1 MDLFPL
7 DIFFGIL
14 ITMGPLKVVLVY
26 GETTRELSPEL
37 RRSIAIKAVG
47 VATIVGLLFIALGKF
62 LLDLFHFSIAALT
75 IAGGAILFIFAIN
88 MVLSTGGGGDDH
100 GGEDKDP
107 TKIAVFPLA
116 MPLMA
121 TPIGIVYLTVL
132 SVTFNEADVTLIIIG
147 LLFLLVMLINLGI
160 LLGESKIL
168 KYIDPDAFG
177 VAERIL
183 GILLA
188 ALAVQTII
196 NGLRELGVL
205 AAQAGH
211 G

>member
-1 MDLFPL
+1 MNFFPL
-7 DIFFGIL
+7 DVFMAIL

-26 GETTRELSPEL
+26 GETTRDLSPEL
-37 RRSIAIKAVG
+37 RRRIAIKAVG
-47 VATIVGLLFIALGKF
+47 VAAIVGLLFIVLGKF

-88 MVLSTGGGGDDH
+88 MVLSGGGHDDH
-100 GGEDKDP
+100 GAEDKDP
-107 TKIAVFPLA
+107 TKIAIFPLA

-132 SVTFNEADVTLIIIG
+132 SVTFDEADVTLIIIG
-147 LLFLLVMLINLGI
+147 LMLLLVMLINLGV

>member
-1 MDLFPL
+1 MSFFPL
-7 DIFFGIL
+7 DIFMAIL

-26 GETTRELSPEL
+26 GETTRTLSPKL

-47 VATIVGLLFIALGKF
+47 VAAIVGLLFIVLGKF

-75 IAGGAILFIFAIN
+75 IAGGTILFVFAIN
-88 MVLSTGGGGDDH
+88 MVLSGGGNDDL
-100 GGEDKDP
+100 GAEDKDP
-107 TKIAVFPLA
+107 TKIAIFPLA

-132 SVTFNEADVTLIIIG
+132 SVTFDEAEGRLIIIALL
-147 LLFLLVMLINLGI
+147 LLFVMLINLGV

>member
-1 MDLFPL
+1 MFFPL
-7 DIFFGIL
+7 DVFFGIL

-26 GETTRELSPEL
+26 GETTRDLSPEL
-37 RRSIAIKAVG
+37 RRRIAIKAVG
-47 VATIVGLLFIALGKF
+47 VAAVVGLLFIVLGKF

-75 IAGGAILFIFAIN
+75 IAGGAILFIFAIG
-88 MVLSTGGGGDDH
+88 MVLSVGGDDDH
-100 GGEDKDP
+100 GADKKDP
-107 TKIAVFPLA
+107 AKIAVFPLA

-121 TPIGIVYLTVL
+121 TPIGIVYLTIL
-132 SVTFNEADVTLIIIG
+132 SVTFDAANVTLFVISII
-147 LLFLLVMLINLGI
+147 FLIVMLINLGV
-160 LLGESKIL
+160 LLGESRIL

-196 NGLRELGVL
+196 TGLRELGVI
-205 AAQAGH
+205 AGQAGH

>member
-1 MDLFPL
+1 MSFFSF

-14 ITMGPLKVVLVY
+14 ITMGPLKVVLIY

-37 RRSIAIKAVG
+37 RRRIAVKAVG
-47 VATIVGLLFIALGKF
+47 VAAIVGLLFIVLGKV

-88 MVLSTGGGGDDH
+88 MVVSRGAGNNH
-100 GGEDKDP
+100 GAEDKDP

-147 LLFLLVMLINLGI
+147 LLFMLVMLINLGI

-205 AAQAGH
+205 AAQAGY

>member
-1 MDLFPL
+1 MFFPL
-7 DIFFGIL
+7 DVFFAIL

-26 GETTRELSPEL
+26 GETTRDLSPEL

-47 VATIVGLLFIALGKF
+47 VAAIVGLLFIVLGKF

-75 IAGGAILFIFAIN
+75 IAGGAILFVFAIN
-88 MVLSTGGGGDDH
+88 MVLSGGGN
-100 GGEDKDP
+100 GGQGAEDNDP
-107 TKIAVFPLA
+107 TKIAIFPLA

-132 SVTFNEADVTLIIIG
+132 SVTFDEAEGRLIIIA
-147 LLFLLVMLINLGI
+147 LLLLLVMLINLGV

>member
-1 MDLFPL
+1 MSFFPL
-7 DIFFGIL
+7 DIFMAIL

-26 GETTRELSPEL
+26 GETTRTLSPKL

-47 VATIVGLLFIALGKF
+47 VAAIVGLLFIVLGKF

-75 IAGGAILFIFAIN
+75 IAGGAILFVFAIN
-88 MVLSTGGGGDDH
+88 MVLSGGGNDDH
-100 GGEDKDP
+100 GAEDKDP
-107 TKIAVFPLA
+107 TKIAIFPLA
-116 MPLMA
+116 MPLIA

-132 SVTFNEADVTLIIIG
+132 SVTFDEAERRLIIIALL
-147 LLFLLVMLINLGI
+147 LLFVMLINLGV

-205 AAQAGH
+205 VAQAGH

>member
-1 MDLFPL
+1 MNFFPL

-26 GETTRELSPEL
+26 GETTRELSPEW
-37 RRSIAIKAVG
+37 RRRIAVKAVG
-47 VATIVGLLFIALGKF
+47 VAAIVGLLFIVLGKV
-62 LLDLFHFSIAALT
+62 LLDLFHFSTAALT

-88 MVLSTGGGGDDH
+88 MVLSSGGGDNH
-100 GGEDKDP
+100 GAEDKDP

-132 SVTFNEADVTLIIIG
+132 SVTFNEVNVMLIIIG
-147 LLFLLVMLINLGI
+147 LLFLLVMLINLGV

-168 KYIDPDAFG
+168 KYIPADAFG

>member
-1 MDLFPL
+1 MNFFPL
-7 DIFFGIL
+7 DVFFAIL

-26 GETTRELSPEL
+26 GETTRALSAEL
-37 RRSIAIKAVG
+37 RRRIAIKAVG
-47 VATIVGLLFIALGKF
+47 VATIVGLIFIVLGKF
-62 LLDLFHFSIAALT
+62 LLDLFHFSIASLT
-75 IAGGAILFIFAIN
+75 IAGGIILFIFAVG
-88 MVLSTGGGGDDH
+88 MVLSSGGNNDH
-100 GGEDKDP
+100 GADKKDP
-107 TKIAVFPLA
+107 SKIAVFPLA

-132 SVTFNEADVTLIIIG
+132 SVTFDEADVTLIVIAVMM
-147 LLFLLVMLINLGI
+147 LLVMLINLGV

-188 ALAVQTII
+188 ALAVQTILH
-196 NGLRELGVL
+196 GLRELGIV
-205 AAQAGH
+205 AAQVGH

>member
-1 MDLFPL
+1 MNFFPL
-7 DIFFGIL
+7 DIFFAIL

-26 GETTRELSPEL
+26 GETTRDLPPEV
-37 RRSIAIKAVG
+37 RRKIAFKAVS
-47 VATIVGLLFIALGKF
+47 VATVVGLLFILMGKI
-62 LLDLFHFSIAALT
+62 LLDIFHFSIAALT

-88 MVLSTGGGGDDH
+88 MVLSSGGKEDH
-100 GGEDKDP
+100 SAEEKDP
-107 TKIAVFPLA
+107 LKIAIFPLA
-116 MPLMA
+116 MPLIA
-121 TPIGIVYLTVL
+121 TPIGIVYLTIL
-132 SVTFNEADVTLIIIG
+132 SVTFDAAGEKLLLIALM
-147 LLFLLVMLINLGI
+147 LLIVMLINLGV

-177 VAERIL
+177 IAERIL

-188 ALAVQTII
+188 ALAVETIL
-196 NGLRELGVL
+196 NGLRELGIL

>member
-1 MDLFPL
+1 MSFFPI
-7 DIFFGIL
+7 DIFFAIL

-26 GETTRELSPEL
+26 GETTRDLPPEL
-37 RRSIAIKAVG
+37 RRKIAVKAVG
-47 VATIVGLLFIALGKF
+47 VAAVVGLLFVVAGKF
-62 LLDLFHFSIAALT
+62 LLDLFHFSIASLT
-75 IAGGAILFIFAIN
+75 IAGGAILFIFAVN
-88 MVLSTGGGGDDH
+88 MVLSTGGNNNH
-100 GGEDKDP
+100 RAEDKDP
-107 TKIAVFPLA
+107 TKIAIFPLA

-121 TPIGIVYLTVL
+121 TPIGIVYLTIL
-132 SVTFNEADVTLIIIG
+132 SVTFDASGESLILIALM
-147 LLFLLVMLINLGI
+147 LLVVMLINLGV

-177 VAERIL
+177 IAERIL

-188 ALAVQTII
+188 ALAVETII
-196 NGLRELGVL
+196 NGLRELGIL

>member
-1 MDLFPL
+1 MNFFPL
-7 DIFFGIL
+7 DIFFAIL

-26 GETTRELSPEL
+26 GKTTRDLPPEV
-37 RRSIAIKAVG
+37 RRKIALKAVS
-47 VATIVGLLFIALGKF
+47 VATVVGLLFILMGKI
-62 LLDLFHFSIAALT
+62 LLDIFHFSIAALT

-88 MVLSTGGGGDDH
+88 MVLSSGSK
-100 GGEDKDP
+100 EDISAEEKDP
-107 TKIAVFPLA
+107 TKIAIFPLA
-116 MPLMA
+116 MPLIA
-121 TPIGIVYLTVL
+121 TPIGIVYLTIL
-132 SVTFNEADVTLIIIG
+132 SVTFDAAGEKLLLIALM
-147 LLFLLVMLINLGI
+147 LLIVMLINLGV

-177 VAERIL
+177 IAERIL

-188 ALAVQTII
+188 ALAVETIL
-196 NGLRELGVL
+196 NGLRELGIL

>member
-1 MDLFPL
+1 MNFFPL
-7 DIFFGIL
+7 DIFFAIL

-26 GETTRELSPEL
+26 GETTRDLPPEV
-37 RRSIAIKAVG
+37 RRKIAFKAVS
-47 VATIVGLLFIALGKF
+47 VATVVGLLFILMGKI
-62 LLDLFHFSIAALT
+62 LLDIFHFSIAALT

-88 MVLSTGGGGDDH
+88 MVLSSGGKEDH
-100 GGEDKDP
+100 SAEEKDP
-107 TKIAVFPLA
+107 TKIAIFPLA
-116 MPLMA
+116 MPLIA
-121 TPIGIVYLTVL
+121 TPIGIVYLTIL
-132 SVTFNEADVTLIIIG
+132 SVTFDAAGEKLLLIALM
-147 LLFLLVMLINLGI
+147 LLIVMLINLGV

-177 VAERIL
+177 IAERIL

-188 ALAVQTII
+188 ALAVETIL
-196 NGLRELGVL
+196 NGLRELGIL